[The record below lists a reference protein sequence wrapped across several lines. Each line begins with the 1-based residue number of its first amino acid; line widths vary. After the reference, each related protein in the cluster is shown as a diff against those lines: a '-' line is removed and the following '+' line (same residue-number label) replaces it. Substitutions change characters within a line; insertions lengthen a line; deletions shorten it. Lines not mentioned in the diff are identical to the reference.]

1 MIQELFAWLDKQGI
15 DYNALDA
22 EVVDIPD
29 FGKMFMADLSGVDSI
44 FRGEG
49 DKLCFNLMENPNVLM
64 EEGIYHVA
72 FPFGRNWYYY
82 DLREEFRFNI
92 LKHIGHPKPQK
103 INLPFVNL
111 GIHTPY
117 ELLNAAGSLETW
129 CHKAKWLEHTAIGIC
144 DHNTMA
150 ATLNLQKEC
159 AKTGLKHIF
168 GYSTEVRIIEDTIS
182 VKIYALNNKGLYN
195 LLNIQRAV
203 MVDSED
209 ATIGFSR
216 LLHHAEGCVLVFS
229 TRSAY
234 WLATHYDKEVERLRN
249 RFDAVYYQVDAN
261 EYKADRIDRE
271 KLEALKCFFDKCY
284 NASTDSFIVEPILI
298 TDSYYPDRDDAYSKI
313 LLNKLA
319 TGAAHEQSED
329 QYFKSVQEHYDT
341 LRPLFSDKWNFDALF
356 ERMCRHTV
364 EIAEQADAAF
374 ETGKM
379 YMPEYMMREEEAEKY
394 GDRRTM
400 FLRLLDEGLERK
412 VPASDY
418 SRYRERL
425 EEEVYIIESTDNVDY
440 FLVQWDMVRE
450 SKKRGIA
457 TGIGRGSAGGSLVSY
472 LLGITSI
479 DPIRY
484 DLIFSRFLVPE
495 RCGLNW
501 KEELTVLAP
510 DVMLKADERYVEITA
525 DDRTYR
531 LLPDAQLRIVRNG
544 TEQTIYADEL
554 IRGDEIL
561 FDRRDCLWNLK
572 DLSNESEELR
582 TPQSL

>member
-15 DYNALDA
+15 DYKAADA

-29 FGKMFMADLSGVDSI
+29 FGKLFMADLSGVDSI

-49 DKLCFNLMENPNVLM
+49 DRLCFNLMENPDVLM

-92 LKHIGHPKPQK
+92 LKHIGRPKPQR
-103 INLPFVNL
+103 IDVPFVNI

-129 CHKAKWLEHTAIGIC
+129 CAKAKWLGHTAIGIC
-144 DHNTMA
+144 DRNTMA

-159 AKTGLKHIF
+159 AKAGLKHIF
-168 GYSTEVRIIEDTIS
+168 GYSTEVQIIEDTIS
-182 VKIYALNNKGLYN
+182 VKIYALNNKGLHN

-216 LLHHAEGCVLVFS
+216 LLHHAGGCVLVFS
-229 TRSAY
+229 TISAY
-234 WLATHYDKEVERLRN
+234 WLSTHFKEVERLRGS
-249 RFDAVYYQVDAN
+249 FDAVYYQVDAN

-271 KLEALKCFFDKCY
+271 KLEALKCFFEKCY
-284 NASTDSFIVEPILI
+284 DVSADSFTVEPILV
-298 TDSYYPDRDDAYSKI
+298 TDCYYPDRDDARSKI
-313 LLNKLA
+313 VLNKLA
-319 TGAAHEQSED
+319 TGAAHEQSDE

-341 LRPLFSDKWNFDALF
+341 LRPLFSEKWDFDALF
-356 ERMCRHTV
+356 GRMCRHTV
-364 EIAEQADAAF
+364 EIAEKADAAF

-379 YMPEYMMREEEAEKY
+379 YMPEYMMREEEAVKY
-394 GDRRTM
+394 GDRRAM
-400 FLRLLDEGLERK
+400 FLCLLDEGLEAK
-412 VPASDY
+412 VPASEHA
-418 SRYRERL
+418 RYRERL

-450 SKKRGIA
+450 ARRRGIA

-510 DVMLKADERYVEITA
+510 DITVNAGERYVEITA

-531 LLPDAQLRIVRNG
+531 LFPDARLRIVRDG

-561 FDRRDCLWNLK
+561 FDRRDLLWNLK
-572 DLSNESEELR
+572 DLYNESEELR
-582 TPQSL
+582 TPPSL